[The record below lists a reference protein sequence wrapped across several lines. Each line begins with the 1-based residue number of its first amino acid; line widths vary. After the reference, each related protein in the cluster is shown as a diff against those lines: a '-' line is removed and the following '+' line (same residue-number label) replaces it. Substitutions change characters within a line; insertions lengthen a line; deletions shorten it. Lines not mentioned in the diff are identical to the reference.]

1 MYLIYFIDII
11 ILNACCITIAYA
23 FLLEMDWLWGL
34 LAFNNI
40 AVIALRQWIY
50 RIMETNWLASPL
62 NRTLKRLA
70 DIVCSLAFLLTLLP
84 LILFIHTIYHLC
96 SKKYRPDATI
106 AFRDIQVTNG
116 PSFTAAFITPQ
127 IIKGNTI
134 INYTPIA
141 FNILFGTISM
151 WDIYSIKLPD
161 INNSA
166 EEQVAQYEETY
177 TPEQTT
183 TDEFLSQDKCP
194 VADNENLAKQ
204 EPTLFDNQQEYDEY
218 TK

>member
-70 DIVCSLAFLLTLLP
+70 DIVCSLAFLLTLFP

-151 WDIYSIKLPD
+151 WDICSIKLPD

-166 EEQVAQYEETY
+166 DEQVAQYEETY
-177 TPEQTT
+177 TPE
-183 TDEFLSQDKCP
+183 
-194 VADNENLAKQ
+194 
-204 EPTLFDNQQEYDEY
+204 
-218 TK
+218 